1 MGENGVRAILQI
13 AHIEKWIADYPPD
26 DMNRAIDFAHYSA
39 VQGALEEMY
48 GPRSSPGI
56 ARRAG
61 WETFDKLIRHRKRFS
76 GTRRLLT
83 RVLPFSMMM
92 RYGLRALASE
102 FARISD
108 QETSI
113 EERTE
118 SFQYVIHRCPHC
130 WGRQS
135 SSPTC
140 HLTTGMLEECLRWA
154 TRGDNFLIREIECIA
169 MGDKVC
175 RFHVDKSPLSV

>member
-13 AHIEKWIADYPPD
+13 AHIEKWIVKYPPD
-26 DMNRAIDFAHYSA
+26 NMSRAIDFAHYSA

-61 WETFDKLIRHRKRFS
+61 WAIFGMLLRHQKRFG
-76 GTRRLLT
+76 GTRTLLA
-83 RVLPFSMMM
+83 RVLPLDIKM
-92 RYGLRALASE
+92 RYGLRALATE

-108 QETSI
+108 QETSV
-113 EERTE
+113 EEE
-118 SFQYVIHRCPHC
+118 ADSFQYVIHRCPHC
-130 WGRQS
+130 WGRRS
-135 SSPTC
+135 NSPSC
-140 HLTTGMLEECLRWA
+140 HISTGILEECMRWA
-154 TRGDNFLIREIECIA
+154 TRGQNFFVREIHCIA

-175 RFHVDKSPLSV
+175 RFQVDKKPFSA